1 MHDSFPEGQRVFF
14 SFHQKGKLSHQNI
27 TDTKGISLTK
37 LLQLLLTAC
46 FDNAPLDYSK
56 QLRHGTVLIMLMP

>member
-1 MHDSFPEGQRVFF
+1 MHDSFPERQRVFF

-27 TDTKGISLTK
+27 TDTKEISLTK